1 MLMIHWL
8 PSGGSMRR
16 SASGR
21 ITWRMVSR
29 RDRPSAARFAEAMYG
44 EHRAAGDFR
53 DIGARV
59 YHDGHYR
66 RGEGVDAQIA
76 KGHRQRKV
84 DEHNLHHNRGAAN
97 DFIKTSAMWLAI
109 QPPKQRAK
117 PATRPLSDRRRAED
131 GNPQRHFGAFQQNR
145 NGRPDGTP
153 VKLHN
158 TFLLPCREQES
169 LRQNTVSR

>member
-16 SASGR
+16 SASVQDHVANGFATR
-21 ITWRMVSR
+21 QAKRQ
-29 RDRPSAARFAEAMYG
+29 ARFAEAFMYG
-44 EHRAAGDFR
+44 EHRAARDFR

-84 DEHNLHHNRGAAN
+84 DEHNL
-97 DFIKTSAMWLAI
+97 
-109 QPPKQRAK
+109 PPQ
-117 PATRPLSDRRRAED
+117 S
-131 GNPQRHFGAFQQNR
+131 G
-145 NGRPDGTP
+145 
-153 VKLHN
+153 
-158 TFLLPCREQES
+158 CRE
-169 LRQNTVSR
+169 